1 MVFVK
6 SFPRTLERQGQYP
19 QWEEMKLTDEEEREQ
34 ELLARI
40 ENLNVMKECIWDVR
54 ELMKEKNLKP
64 FQSDIVSM
72 AVALFEK
79 RASHGVFW
87 KERKC
92 RDKFDVLYTKGRQ
105 MDANQTNLAEQAGN
119 EKKPFYRKKAANA
132 A

>member
-1 MVFVK
+1 MVFAK
-6 SFPRTLERQGQYP
+6 SFPRTMEKQGQYP
-19 QWEEMKLTDEEEREQ
+19 QWEEVTLTDEEEREQ

-64 FQSDIVSM
+64 FQSDIVGM
-72 AVALFEK
+72 AVALFDK

-92 RDKFDVLYTKGRQ
+92 RNKFDVLYSKAKQQDPAQTSLTEP
-105 MDANQTNLAEQAGN
+105 ANGAR
-119 EKKPFYRKKAANA
+119 KSFYRKKAADTA
-132 A
+132 

>member
-6 SFPRTLERQGQYP
+6 SFARSLEKQGNYP
-19 QWEEMKLTDEEEREQ
+19 QWEEVKLTDEEEREQ

-40 ENLNVMKECIWDVR
+40 ENINVMKECIWDVR
-54 ELMKEKNLKP
+54 ELMKEKQLKP
-64 FQSDIVSM
+64 FQSDIVGM

-92 RDKFDVLYTKGRQ
+92 RDKFDALYNKMKTQ
-105 MDANQTNLAEQAGN
+105 DPAQTSLVQPANG
-119 EKKPFYRKKAANA
+119 KKIFYRKKSTATA
-132 A
+132 